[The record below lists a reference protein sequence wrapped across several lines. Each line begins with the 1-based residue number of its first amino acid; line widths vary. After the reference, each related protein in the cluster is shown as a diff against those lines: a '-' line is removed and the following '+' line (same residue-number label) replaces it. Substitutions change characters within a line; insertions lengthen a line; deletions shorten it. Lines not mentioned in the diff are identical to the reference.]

1 MKWKILY
8 AKLSGTT
15 IHLPAQI
22 ISSMCVKSHIKGDDG
37 CKYDIVTLGPIGV
50 LPEYQNRGIGALLL
64 DRSKVIA
71 KELGYKAIVLC
82 GDPDYYRRH
91 GFVPAEQYLIRN
103 SDNMWYKN
111 AKTL

>member
-1 MKWKILY
+1 
-8 AKLSGTT
+8 
-15 IHLPAQI
+15 
-22 ISSMCVKSHIKGDDG
+22 MCFRQLFKQGCLFLIFINFNG

-50 LPEYQNRGIGALLL
+50 LPEYQNRDIGALLL

-91 GFVPAEQYLIRN
+91 EFEQLAGKVRPAVL
-103 SDNMWYKN
+103 K
-111 AKTL
+111 